1 MFFKLLQTSALACS
15 IASIGLLAFSPLL
28 YSIQIDSQIPICHL
42 EIHREG
48 YSLSYDTRTRNA
60 KWVYEKISS
69 HQLKEGIAIRNNC
82 SFKEDE
88 LIPELFRST
97 LKDYKFSGFDRGHL
111 AAAANH
117 KDSQE
122 VLQET
127 FFLSNICPQE
137 PALNRKYWAKFEKH
151 VRELTHQCITVEIF
165 TGPLYLPTKDENGKK
180 WVRYQVIGENDVA
193 VPTHFYKV
201 LILSKSD
208 SQEIQSFILPNE
220 QIADN
225 VPLSNF
231 RTTLEKVQKASG
243 VLFFPTNYNASQ
255 NIH

>member
-1 MFFKLLQTSALACS
+1 MIFKLFQKSDLACFLVS
-15 IASIGLLAFSPLL
+15 ICLFTPPALIYSAQIHTQTPL
-28 YSIQIDSQIPICHL
+28 CHL
-42 EIHREG
+42 IIHREG
-48 YSLSYDTRTRNA
+48 YSLSYDMRTRNA
-60 KWVYEKISS
+60 KWVYENISS
-69 HQLKEGIAIRNNC
+69 HQLKKGIAIRDNC

-88 LIPELFRST
+88 IIPELFRST

-117 KDSQE
+117 KDNQE
-122 VLQET
+122 ILQET

-151 VRELTHQCITVEIF
+151 VRELTSQCNTLEIF

-201 LILSKSD
+201 VVLTKID
-208 SQEIQSFILPNE
+208 GQEIQSFILPNE
-220 QIADN
+220 QIADS
-225 VPLSNF
+225 VPLINF
-231 RTTLEKVQKASG
+231 RTTLEKIQKASG
-243 VLFFPTNYNASQ
+243 VIFFPHKKKN
-255 NIH
+255 